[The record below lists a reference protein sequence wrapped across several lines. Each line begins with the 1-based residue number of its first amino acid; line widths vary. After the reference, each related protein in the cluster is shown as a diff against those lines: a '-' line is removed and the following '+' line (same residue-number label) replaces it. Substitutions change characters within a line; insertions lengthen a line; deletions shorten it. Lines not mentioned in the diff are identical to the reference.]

1 MRVLFN
7 RNDWWYRVGFAVV
20 KWTEATIELA
30 LLGQVSLGWS
40 LEFARIYAKFKFRR
54 ANGGR
59 KT

>member
-20 KWTEATIELA
+20 KWAEATIELA

-40 LEFARIYAKFKFRR
+40 LEFARIYTKFKLRR
-54 ANGGR
+54 ANGGS